1 MHAKEVFF
9 KMTPGVPLMRLHG
22 KMGQHQRM
30 ATYDE
35 FCKKDR
41 ALLLATDLVARGM
54 DFPNVDWVVQLDCP
68 ESVDE
73 YIHRAGRTARSD
85 QAGNSVLVLNPSEK
99 KMIKELRNRKPPVNV
114 TEWIY
119 NKEMIVDI
127 SPKLQSLAAEREEI
141 KGYGSRAFTAYCK
154 RFDYSELSEKM
165 MDLRP
170 KHVVQ

>member
-22 KMGQHQRM
+22 KMKQHQRM

-35 FCKKDR
+35 FCRKDR

-73 YIHRAGRTARSD
+73 YIHSSVIRNIITLINRFVPFKSCE
-85 QAGNSVLVLNPSEK
+85 NSL
-99 KMIKELRNRKPPVNV
+99 
-114 TEWIY
+114 
-119 NKEMIVDI
+119 
-127 SPKLQSLAAEREEI
+127 
-141 KGYGSRAFTAYCK
+141 
-154 RFDYSELSEKM
+154 
-165 MDLRP
+165 
-170 KHVVQ
+170 